1 MTFLQNLASVP
12 VQFGTVSF
20 VLLPFLT

>member
-1 MTFLQNLASVP
+1 MIFLQNLASVP